1 MVFTKEKRT
10 KENLTKEKALCILE
24 IHDDTIVD
32 DDILKKSYRS
42 MALKYHPDKNDSEG
56 AKEHFILIKEAYEFL
71 KGSQC
76 FEYEDEYS
84 AEAEHEHDYSF
95 ILKNFIHSLMDGELN
110 KSVIF
115 EIIKK
120 VVNIC
125 DDNSIKLLEKI
136 DKHLLKRIYEIMLLY
151 KDVFHVS
158 IDFLEKINDIIK
170 MKFNNDERIIIHP
183 LLDDLFENNLY
194 KLAIDD
200 EIYIVPLWHH
210 HLIYDCK
217 KNEKEMYV
225 DCYPILQDNI
235 LIDDDNNIHIR
246 IERSII
252 DIWNNDTFDFD
263 LGSRHFY
270 FKKEM
275 LQMTKYQKKIFYN
288 EGIPIVNMLD
298 IYDVTKKG
306 NIIVHITILP

>member
-1 MVFTKEKRT
+1 MVVTKENPM
-10 KENLTKEKALCILE
+10 KENLTKEKALQILE
-24 IHDDTIVD
+24 IHHTIVD
-32 DDILKKSYRS
+32 DAILKKSYRS

-56 AKEHFILIKEAYEFL
+56 SKEHFILIKEAYEFL
-71 KGSQC
+71 KSSQC
-76 FEYEDEYS
+76 FEYENEDET
-84 AEAEHEHDYSF
+84 EDEHDYSF

-120 VVNIC
+120 VINIC
-125 DDNSIKLLEKI
+125 DENSIKLLEKI

-158 IDFLEKINDIIK
+158 TDFLEKVNDIIK
-170 MKFNNDERIIIHP
+170 MKYNNDERIIIHP
-183 LLDDLFENNLY
+183 LLDDLFDNNLY

-210 HLIYDCK
+210 HLIYDSK

-225 DCYPILQDNI
+225 DCYPILHDNI
-235 LIDDDNNIHIR
+235 YIDDDNNIHIS
-246 IERSII
+246 IEKSII

-270 FKKEM
+270 FKREM
-275 LQMTKYQKKIFYN
+275 LQMKKYQKQIFYN
-288 EGIPIVNMLD
+288 EGIPIVNMFD
-298 IYDVTKKG
+298 IYDVTKKS
-306 NIIVHITILP
+306 NIILHITILP

>member
-1 MVFTKEKRT
+1 M
-10 KENLTKEKALCILE
+10 
-24 IHDDTIVD
+24 D

-56 AKEHFILIKEAYEFL
+56 AKEQFILIKEAYEFL
-71 KGSQC
+71 KGSQ
-76 FEYEDEYS
+76 FYNRYEH
-84 AEAEHEHDYSF
+84 EHEHDYLF
-95 ILKNFIHSLMDGELN
+95 ILKEFIHSLFEGGELN

-136 DKHLLKRIYEIMLLY
+136 DKHLLKRIYEIMFLY

-275 LQMTKYQKKIFYN
+275 LQMTKYQKQIFYN

-298 IYDVTKKG
+298 IYDVTKKS
-306 NIIVHITILP
+306 NIILHITILP

>member
-1 MVFTKEKRT
+1 MVFTKEKLTKENLT
-10 KENLTKEKALCILE
+10 KENLTKEKALYILE
-24 IHDDTIVD
+24 IHDDIIVD

-76 FEYEDEYS
+76 FEY
-84 AEAEHEHDYSF
+84 EAEHEHDYSF

>member
-1 MVFTKEKRT
+1 
-10 KENLTKEKALCILE
+10 
-24 IHDDTIVD
+24 
-32 DDILKKSYRS
+32 
-42 MALKYHPDKNDSEG
+42 MALKYHPDKNDSKG

-76 FEYEDEYS
+76 CED
-84 AEAEHEHDYSF
+84 EHDYSF
-95 ILKNFIHSLMDGELN
+95 ILKNFINSLMDGELN

-120 VVNIC
+120 VINIC
-125 DDNSIKLLEKI
+125 DENSIKLLEKI

-158 IDFLEKINDIIK
+158 IDFLEKVNDIIK
-170 MKFNNDERIIIHP
+170 MKYNNDERIIIHP

-194 KLAIDD
+194 KLAVDD

-210 HLIYDCK
+210 HLVYDSK

-235 LIDDDNNIHIR
+235 FIDDDNNIHISM
-246 IERSII
+246 EKSII

-270 FKKEM
+270 FKREM
-275 LQMTKYQKKIFYN
+275 LHMKKYQKQIFYN
-288 EGIPIVNMLD
+288 EGIPIVNMFD
-298 IYDVTKKG
+298 IYDVTKKS
-306 NIIVHITILP
+306 NIILHITILP

>member
-1 MVFTKEKRT
+1 MVFTKEKLTKENLT
-10 KENLTKEKALCILE
+10 KENLTKEKALFILE
-24 IHDDTIVD
+24 IHNDIIVD

-76 FEYEDEYS
+76 FEYEH
-84 AEAEHEHDYSF
+84 EHEHDYSF

-125 DDNSIKLLEKI
+125 DENSIKLLEKI